1 MSQYEVPPA
10 GEIEVEVVAVA
21 VSNAP
26 PSFGADG
33 DVPF

>member
-1 MSQYEVPPA
+1 VSQYEVPPA

>member
-1 MSQYEVPPA
+1 VTQYEVPPA

-33 DVPF
+33 DVSF